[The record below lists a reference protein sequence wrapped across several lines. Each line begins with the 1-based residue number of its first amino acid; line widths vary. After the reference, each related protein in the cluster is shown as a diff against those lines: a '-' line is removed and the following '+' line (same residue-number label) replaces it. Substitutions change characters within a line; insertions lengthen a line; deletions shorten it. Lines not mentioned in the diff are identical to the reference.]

1 MLSGSTWGRLNW
13 EWVCGV
19 ESGVESRVLQMLKLQ
34 ALSKSAIAQAMGKA
48 KPNRHLNELMSRLL
62 ASGLVAYTLPDK
74 PNSRL
79 QKYRLTDSGLE
90 RLLQGHTTETL
101 R

>member
-1 MLSGSTWGRLNW
+1 MKPIQKLTAGRISWRRLP
-13 EWVCGV
+13 
-19 ESGVESRVLQMLKLQ
+19 LLL
-34 ALSKSAIAQAMGKA
+34 LT
-48 KPNRHLNELMSRLL
+48 LL